1 MSTVSTVNN
10 PAHIKNGTSCT
21 CFTITGMTNPHAT
34 PDDYHADGV
43 VLTINLLGIAVQTV
57 TSDVAYGIG
66 DGKWHFIG
74 ECPN

>member
-1 MSTVSTVNN
+1 MSTMSTVAN
-10 PAHIKNGTSCT
+10 PAHLKNGSVCTKFDITS
-21 CFTITGMTNPHAT
+21 MVNPNAS
-34 PDDYHADGV
+34 PDDYHANGV

-57 TSDVAYGIG
+57 TSNVAYGIG